1 LLANTLLGI
10 HAQNGT
16 HRGRGDFL
24 EASNLFERL
33 LGTAARTRGIDK

>member
-1 LLANTLLGI
+1 MLADTLLGI

-16 HRGRGDFL
+16 HRRRGDFL

-33 LGTAARTRGIDK
+33 LGAAARARGIDK